1 MKKSSG
7 HGLITW
13 PGLLLLALSV
23 ALYLT
28 RSRTKNRPTVTN
40 SINKDAAKVFT
51 TLVALGFTTQQASF
65 ITAQAGHETG
75 DFKSVIFKENNNCFG
90 MKFPSIR
97 KTFATGTN
105 HGHATFT
112 SLTDCIQD
120 FLLYYKFVK
129 LLDTYSS
136 IDAYVK
142 ALKDRKYFEA
152 DLNQYIAGCVYYH
165 KKYFETK

>member
-7 HGLITW
+7 HGVTTW
-13 PGLLLLALSV
+13 LGLLLLALSG

-28 RSRTKNRPTVTN
+28 LSRTKNRPTVTP

-51 TLVALGFTTQQASF
+51 TLTALGFTTQQASF

-75 DFKSVIFKENNNCFG
+75 GFTSVIFKENNNCFG
-90 MKFPSIR
+90 MKFPTIR
-97 KTFATGTN
+97 KTFATGVL
-105 HGHATFT
+105 HGHATFA
-112 SLTDCIQD
+112 SLSDCLKD

-136 IDAYVK
+136 IDSYVK
-142 ALKDRKYFEA
+142 ALKERNYFEA
-152 DLNQYIAGCVYYH
+152 DLNQYIAGTVLYY
-165 KKYFETK
+165 KRYFGT